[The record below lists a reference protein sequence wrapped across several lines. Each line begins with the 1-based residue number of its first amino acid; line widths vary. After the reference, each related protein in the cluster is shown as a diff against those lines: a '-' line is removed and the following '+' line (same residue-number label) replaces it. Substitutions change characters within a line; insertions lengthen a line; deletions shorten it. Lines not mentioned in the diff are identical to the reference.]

1 MSAFNA
7 GVDEAGVLLPD
18 VGGLIGGIAA
28 AMLGLS
34 RGATIA
40 TFGVRVLTAAIKSL
54 LLPLGLV
61 ALVTAPFMAFSNAA
75 ESLDAASKSASRL
88 GMSVSTFQTL
98 SQVAD
103 EAGVSVEQMTGMM
116 TRLGIRVTEASRGN
130 KAAQDSLSRLGLT
143 FAQLQGQSPQRQFEM
158 ISQRIMAL
166 PTAAERSAAA
176 VAVFGKSGAQAM
188 GLIAAASTGAISQV
202 EKLRNSLGVNMTDQQ
217 TAGIEIMNDAL
228 SRLSLPLQG
237 FINQFVAEL
246 APAITTVSRLFVQ
259 FFAENTSGFSMAS
272 ALAAGL
278 TQTLRIVVG
287 AVTLLTGLVQV
298 LSAGFGLMVSGAMGG
313 FGLLLTGLAAVQEGI
328 AVLLDAFGTVAKAI
342 IDTLMVPITA
352 LMDTIASAA
361 DAVGFTSIADD
372 LREAADVAEGM
383 TSGLEN
389 LGDTVR
395 GDFLSSA
402 ADSVFAEADIWGQAA
417 ASQFAQG
424 VENMANPFAAFD
436 AEFANAQRE
445 ASEAAAKNIA
455 QTGPTAAKAVSD
467 AVKVSMQEL
476 KALVAGTSGGESFR
490 NSILRGSDPRLSG
503 DAPAKETADN
513 TERTADGVEDLPD
526 ALAASLGQQFGLAS
540 LMA

>member
-1 MSAFNA
+1 MAKGNFGRVNVSITASTGGLTSGLATAGKQLAGFRSSVAGSSSMMSAFNA
-7 GVDEAGVLLPD
+7 GVDKAGVLLPD

-34 RGATIA
+34 RGASIA

-88 GMSVSTFQTL
+88 GISVSTFQTL

-143 FAQLQGQSPQRQFEM
+143 FAQLQAQSPQRQFEM
-158 ISQRIMAL
+158 IAQRIMAL
-166 PTAAERSAAA
+166 PTAAQRSAAA
-176 VAVFGKSGAQAM
+176 VAIFGKSGAQAM
-188 GLIAAASTGAISQV
+188 GLIAAASTGAISEV
-202 EKLRNSLGVNMTDQQ
+202 EKLRDRLGANMTDQQ

-228 SRLSLPLQG
+228 SRLSLPLEG
-237 FINQFVAEL
+237 FINQFVAGL

-259 FFAENTSGFSMAS
+259 FLAENTSGFNVAKAMAD
-272 ALAAGL
+272 GL
-278 TQTLRIVVG
+278 VFSLRMVVG
-287 AVTLLTGLVQV
+287 AATLLTGVFQV
-298 LSAGFGLMVSGAMGG
+298 FMALGSRIGQIFNEAFAIILRGVARVMKSMATLAEAAGFE
-313 FGLLLTGLAAVQEGI
+313 GLAAS
-328 AVLLDAFGTVAKAI
+328 L
-342 IDTLMVPITA
+342 
-352 LMDTIASAA
+352 
-361 DAVGFTSIADD
+361 
-372 LREAADVAEGM
+372 AEG
-383 TSGLEN
+383 SQGAREL
-389 LGDTVR
+389 
-395 GDFLSSA
+395 A
-402 ADSVFAEADIWGQAA
+402 AGAANMGRMYGEQAGQTFAQAA
-417 ASQFAQG
+417 
-424 VENMANPFAAFD
+424 ENMGNPFGAFD
-436 AEFANAQRE
+436 SEFANAQRE
-445 ASEAAAKNIA
+445 AAATVAKDIA

-490 NSILRGSDPRLSG
+490 NSILRGSDPRLSD
-503 DAPAKETADN
+503 DAPAKKTADN